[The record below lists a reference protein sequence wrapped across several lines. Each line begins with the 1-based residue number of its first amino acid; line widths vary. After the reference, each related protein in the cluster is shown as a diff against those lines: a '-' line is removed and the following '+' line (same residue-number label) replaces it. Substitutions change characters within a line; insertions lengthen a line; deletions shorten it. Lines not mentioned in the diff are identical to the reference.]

1 MASFK
6 NVNDN
11 YTLNVGTDANG
22 VYNGSGTFTINA
34 QTVFEGNVTYNVP
47 STTTSAFYIAAANNT
62 GTITDMG
69 LLGQTGQTTFAGF
82 RFDTLV
88 NAWQTSPNVYGN
100 GAPITAYAN
109 IGSTPGGDDTQI
121 QFNNNGVFAGIAN
134 LTYSIPNNQIRIN
147 GSEAFG
153 NIGVIP
159 GNVANAV
166 VLYSNAVGQGG
177 TGLYFTSSTANDELV
192 SRRNAIIY
200 GIIF

>member
-1 MASFK
+1 MIHK
-6 NVNDN
+6 
-11 YTLNVGTDANG
+11 Y
-22 VYNGSGTFTINA
+22 
-34 QTVFEGNVTYNVP
+34 
-47 STTTSAFYIAAANNT
+47 
-62 GTITDMG
+62 
-69 LLGQTGQTTFAGF
+69 
-82 RFDTLV
+82 
-88 NAWQTSPNVYGN
+88 
-100 GAPITAYAN
+100 
-109 IGSTPGGDDTQI
+109 
-121 QFNNNGVFAGIAN
+121 N